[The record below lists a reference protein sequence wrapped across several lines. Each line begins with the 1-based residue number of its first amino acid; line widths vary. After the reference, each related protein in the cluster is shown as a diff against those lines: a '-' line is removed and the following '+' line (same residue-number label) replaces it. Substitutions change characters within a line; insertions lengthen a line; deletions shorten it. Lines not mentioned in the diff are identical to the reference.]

1 MSEKEKEIIEKK
13 EENEEKNNSFNKNVN
28 NENINII
35 NNSNIKDNDIKD
47 NNNENKNEVD
57 NASYSYNTPKSSYG
71 NTYPSPF
78 SSISKSKSK
87 NEDSKSNHSYSKNS
101 NHRSRSK
108 SYEKSKSPN
117 SHSKSIRSHK
127 NYHHKPRSI
136 PQVFIRGL
144 NYYVT
149 KRDIEKEFIR
159 FGDIKNLTIKR
170 GFAFVEFYDPKDA
183 KYAIKELDGRK
194 LFGQSNRIVVEEA
207 KISKEER
214 EKRKNRSRSRE
225 KDREDNKDR
234 ERNRDKDYYYKR
246 RTGPK
251 KTDICYNCGKE
262 GHWAN
267 ECHENRRNR

>member
-57 NASYSYNTPKSSYG
+57 NTSYSYNTPKSSYG

-78 SSISKSKSK
+78 SS
-87 NEDSKSNHSYSKNS
+87 
-101 NHRSRSK
+101 
-108 SYEKSKSPN
+108 
-117 SHSKSIRSHK
+117 
-127 NYHHKPRSI
+127 RSI

>member
-1 MSEKEKEIIEKK
+1 MGGCGINYFI
-13 EENEEKNNSFNKNVN
+13 EEKGKNC
-28 NENINII
+28 NII
-35 NNSNIKDNDIKD
+35 NYTYNIYT
-47 NNNENKNEVD
+47 NN
-57 NASYSYNTPKSSYG
+57 TFPSSKKLY
-71 NTYPSPF
+71 
-78 SSISKSKSK
+78 
-87 NEDSKSNHSYSKNS
+87 
-101 NHRSRSK
+101 
-108 SYEKSKSPN
+108 YE
-117 SHSKSIRSHK
+117 
-127 NYHHKPRSI
+127 
-136 PQVFIRGL
+136 
-144 NYYVT
+144 
-149 KRDIEKEFIR
+149 
-159 FGDIKNLTIKR
+159 IKNLTIKR

-214 EKRKNRSRSRE
+214 VKRKNRSRSRE